1 MSINENAQQEE
12 PLTVVIDNG
21 SGVCKVGFAGDDSPR
36 AAFPALVGQPRHEMT
51 MVGMGQKSEY
61 VGSEAQQKRGIL
73 TLRYP
78 VKNGIIEDWEGMI
91 KVWKHAFTNEL
102 RIKSEGSNILLT
114 EAPLNPIAN
123 RVLMA
128 KTLFEKFG
136 AGNMQ
141 ISIQAVLSL
150 YASGRTTGLIYD
162 SGDGVTHFVPVYE
175 GYALKQSIERID
187 IAGRE
192 ITGFMAQLMADNNT
206 KMKTTAEME
215 IVRQIK
221 EALSYVAADFD
232 QELDKYNKNPDEN
245 VSVYELPDGTKIPV
259 FSEKF
264 KAPELLFQPDL
275 KKIEGLGVHE
285 TLYKSITKCDID
297 LRKSLYQNNVLSG
310 GSTEIAGLPERLEKE
325 VKDLAPLSSNVK
337 VVAPKERKYS
347 VWIGG
352 SILASLS
359 SFRKCWISSESYN
372 EGGDSLLRSQLQF

>member
-1 MSINENAQQEE
+1 MGMATNIAPQQTKEDVRS
-12 PLTVVIDNG
+12 VVIDNG
-21 SGVCKVGFAGDDSPR
+21 SGVCKVGFAGDDTPR
-36 AAFPALVGQPRHEMT
+36 AAFPALVGHPRHEMT
-51 MVGMGQKSEY
+51 MVGMGQKNEY

-78 VKNGIIEDWEGMI
+78 VKNGIIEDWEGMEQ
-91 KVWKHAFTNEL
+91 VWRHAFVDEL
-102 RIKSEGSNILLT
+102 RIKSEGTNILLT
-114 EAPLNPIAN
+114 EAPLNPTVN
-123 RVLMA
+123 RVRMG
-128 KTLFEKFG
+128 KTLFEKFS

-175 GYALKQSIERID
+175 GYALKNSIDRID

-192 ITGFMAQLMADNNT
+192 ITQYFAKLMTDNNT
-206 KMKTTAEME
+206 KLRTTAEME

-221 EALSYVAADFD
+221 ESLSYTALDFD
-232 QELDKYNKNPDEN
+232 EELEKYNKNPEEH
-245 VSVYELPDGTKIPV
+245 VSEYELPDGSKIPV

-275 KKIEGLGVHE
+275 KKIESSGVHE
-285 TLYKSITKCDID
+285 ILYKSITKCDID
-297 LRKSLYQNNVLSG
+297 LRAGLYNNIVLSG
-310 GSTEIAGLPERLEKE
+310 GSTEIKGLEERLKKE
-325 VKDLAPLSSNVK
+325 VKLLAPVSSNVK
-337 VVAPKERKYS
+337 VIAPTERKYS

-359 SFRKCWISSESYN
+359 SFQKCWISADSYL
-372 EGGDSLLRSQLQF
+372 EGGDELLK